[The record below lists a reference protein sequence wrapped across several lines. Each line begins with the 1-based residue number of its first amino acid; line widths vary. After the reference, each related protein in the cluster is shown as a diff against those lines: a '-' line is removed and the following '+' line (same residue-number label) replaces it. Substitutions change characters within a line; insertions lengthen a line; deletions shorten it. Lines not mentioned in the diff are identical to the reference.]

1 MSNSLKVKPGTV
13 LRRTKPYVRPVPKVI
28 KPTLK
33 QKYEYLL
40 SKMKISDVDLWEQ
53 DACVRMESL
62 YFQFERGEAPDQWKI
77 DKAVIAALNSEI

>member
-1 MSNSLKVKPGTV
+1 MVNPYPKGTT
-13 LRRTKPYVRPVPKVI
+13 LRRKKPVAPPKPKVVV

-40 SKMKISDVDLWEQ
+40 SKMKITDVDLWEQ

-62 YFQFERGEAPDQWKI
+62 YFQFESGEAPTEWKI
-77 DKAVIAALNSEI
+77 DKAVQAAMNAEL